1 MNIPSQYRNDVVKVL
16 DSLGGENYSYYN
28 IDVTKIADP
37 ESKSKIA
44 IALRVIVAQSE
55 RIAAAQNIKNALEK
69 DGFYSNILEDR
80 GGKRLDVPING
91 GKIIRIDIKPQGGG
105 SGAGA
110 KETAR
115 NESAQCLY
123 LALRQYVF
131 KRDLADDELISENEF
146 NEAYQHIE
154 VDVKYDDLLMLSP
167 EWKLSSIRGAN
178 KISEELGNKKYKFY
192 RGKGFDD
199 KEIKNAFSRIRS
211 QTPFS
216 SEDKW
221 NPADIWIASTDFNP
235 KELDSINTID
245 GLNQF
250 LLEKYQSKQ
259 LIGVSLKKVERQ
271 PTLQKKNY
279 DKAAKIKKAASIGF
293 KKYQL
298 IFSQRNQYPMDLYI
312 YFGSGPQD
320 RFQARN
326 FGGDSTGSFQ
336 LELKGV
342 SANQGRIGGGSV
354 YKIIET
360 LGIKETFNNTQLWSD
375 CGDRANLNKKKQIAE
390 EIYTLLKKY
399 NAEGLPDKG
408 SALSIIMQQKQSY
421 KYSKLSGLRLLDSIK
436 SSGKA
441 DEIVKELYLY
451 GSSEG
456 SQSGF
461 YLKLQ

>member
-1 MNIPSQYRNDVVKVL
+1 MNIPSAYRDDILKVM
-16 DSLGGENYSYYN
+16 DSLGGENYAYYN
-28 IDVTKIADP
+28 IDFTKVADP
-37 ESKSKIA
+37 SSRSKIA
-44 IALRVIVAQSE
+44 IALRVVVSQSE
-55 RIAAAQNIKNALEK
+55 RLTAAQNIKNAIEK
-69 DGFYSNILEDR
+69 DGFFSNVDEDR
-80 GGKRLDVPING
+80 GGKRLDIPIED

-131 KRDLADDELISENEF
+131 GRDLKDDELISEKEF
-146 NEAYQHIE
+146 KEAANYIE
-154 VDVKYDDLLMLSP
+154 VDVKFEDLLMLPP

-178 KISEELGNKKYKFY
+178 KISEELGNKQYKFY

-199 KEIKNAFSRIRS
+199 KEIKNAFARVRS

-235 KELDSINTID
+235 KELDSIDTID
-245 GLNQF
+245 GLNQY

-259 LIGVSLKKVERQ
+259 LFGVSLKKIEGQ
-271 PTLQKKNY
+271 PRLDKKNY
-279 DKAAKIKKAASIGF
+279 DSASKIKKASQIGL
-293 KKYQL
+293 KRYSL
-298 IFSQRNQYPMDLYI
+298 IFQQRNSIPMDIYY
-312 YFGSGPQD
+312 YFGNGSQD

-354 YKIIET
+354 YKILNH
-360 LGIKETFNNTQLWSD
+360 LGVRASFNNTQLWSD
-375 CGDRANLNKKKQIAE
+375 CSDRSSKKQQISE
-390 EIYTLLKKY
+390 EIYDLLKKY
-399 NAEGLPDKG
+399 KADGLPDKG
-408 SALSIIMQQKQSY
+408 SAISIIMQQKQSY
-421 KYSKLSGLRLLDSIK
+421 RYSKLAGLRLLDSIK
-436 SSGKA
+436 TSGKEN
-441 DEIVKELYLY
+441 EIIKELYLY

-456 SQSGF
+456 AQSGF

>member
-1 MNIPSQYRNDVVKVL
+1 MNIPSAYRDDILKVM
-16 DSLGGENYSYYN
+16 DSLGGENYAYYN
-28 IDVTKIADP
+28 IDFTKVADP
-37 ESKSKIA
+37 SSRSKIA
-44 IALRVIVAQSE
+44 IALRVVVSQSE
-55 RIAAAQNIKNALEK
+55 RLTAAQNIKNAIEK
-69 DGFYSNILEDR
+69 DGFFSNVDEDR
-80 GGKRLDVPING
+80 GGKRLDIPIKD

-131 KRDLADDELISENEF
+131 GRDLKDDELISEKEF
-146 NEAYQHIE
+146 KEAANHIE
-154 VDVKYDDLLMLSP
+154 VDVKFEDLLMLPP

-178 KISEELGNKKYKFY
+178 KISEELGNKQYKFY

-199 KEIKNAFSRIRS
+199 KEIKNAFARVRS

-235 KELDSINTID
+235 KELDSIDTID
-245 GLNQF
+245 GLNQY

-259 LIGVSLKKVERQ
+259 LFGVSLKKIEGQ
-271 PTLQKKNY
+271 PRLDKKNY
-279 DKAAKIKKAASIGF
+279 DSASKIKKASQIGL
-293 KKYQL
+293 KRYSL
-298 IFSQRNQYPMDLYI
+298 IFQQRNSIPMDVYY
-312 YFGSGPQD
+312 YFGNGSQD

-354 YKIIET
+354 YKILNH
-360 LGIKETFNNTQLWSD
+360 LGVRASFNNTQMWSD
-375 CGDRANLNKKKQIAE
+375 CSDRSSKKQQISE
-390 EIYTLLKKY
+390 EIYDLLKKY
-399 NAEGLPDKG
+399 KADGLPDKG
-408 SALSIIMQQKQSY
+408 SAISIIMQQKQSY
-421 KYSKLSGLRLLDSIK
+421 RYSKLAGLRLLDSIK
-436 SSGKA
+436 TSGKEN
-441 DEIVKELYLY
+441 EIIKELYLY

-456 SQSGF
+456 AQSGF

>member
-1 MNIPSQYRNDVVKVL
+1 MNIPAAYRDDIVKVM
-16 DSLGGENYSYYN
+16 DSLGGENYAYYN
-28 IDVTKIADP
+28 IDFTKIADP
-37 ESKSKIA
+37 GSRAKIA
-44 IALRVIVAQSE
+44 IALRVVVSQSE
-55 RIAAAQNIKNALEK
+55 RVTAAQNIKNALER

-80 GGKRLDVPING
+80 GGKRLDIPIKG
-91 GKIIRIDIKPQGGG
+91 EKIIRIDIKPQGGG

-131 KRDLADDELISENEF
+131 KRDLKDDELISEQEF
-146 NEAYQHIE
+146 KEAANHIE
-154 VDVKYDDLLMLSP
+154 VDVKFEDLLALP
-167 EWKLSSIRGAN
+167 LEWRTSSIRGAN
-178 KISEELGNKKYKFY
+178 KISEELGNKQYKFY
-192 RGKGFDD
+192 RGSGFDD
-199 KEIKNAFSRIRS
+199 KEIKNAFSRVRA

-235 KELDSINTID
+235 KELDSIETID

-259 LIGVSLKKVERQ
+259 LIGVSLKKVEGQ
-271 PTLQKKNY
+271 PRLDKKNY
-279 DKAAKIKKAASIGF
+279 DKAAKIKKASQIGL
-293 KKYQL
+293 KKYSL
-298 IFSQRNQYPMDLYI
+298 IFKQRNNIPMDLYL
-312 YFGSGPQD
+312 YFGNGPQD

-354 YKIIET
+354 YKI
-360 LGIKETFNNTQLWSD
+360 LNHLNVRASFNNTQLWSD
-375 CGDRANLNKKKQIAE
+375 CSNRSNKKQKICE
-390 EIYTLLKKY
+390 EIYELLKKY
-399 NAEGLPDKG
+399 DAEGLPDKG
-408 SALSIIMQQKQSY
+408 SAISIIMQQKQSY
-421 KYSKLSGLRLLDSIK
+421 RYSKLAGLRLLDTIK
-436 SSGKA
+436 TSGKE
-441 DEIVKELYLY
+441 DEIIKELYLY

-456 SQSGF
+456 AQSGF